1 MRLSFV
7 CSTLT
12 VTTSSSW
19 QRHSM
24 DESSLSFYKEET
36 FSEERHV
43 INASL
48 CGDGVDVGSSGP
60 AGGSSGAGL
69 ISASIEAAKAL
80 SGVRVA
86 PEREE
91 RPREPPTPPP
101 PPLPT
106 VSPPASP
113 EEAPTSASVPRLQ
126 PGDSSGPHLTPL
138 GLPPPA
144 LTRTSVDVP
153 SALRLAKRLFN
164 LEGFKKVDVSHH
176 LSKK

>member
-1 MRLSFV
+1 MFI
-7 CSTLT
+7 
-12 VTTSSSW
+12 VTACLCGVLVITSSNW

-36 FSEERHV
+36 FSEERQV
-43 INASL
+43 IGNSPR
-48 CGDGVDVGSSGP
+48 GDTPLSPRGESSCP
-60 AGGSSGAGL
+60 QDTLSATAGCVATCS
-69 ISASIEAAKAL
+69 EFT
-80 SGVRVA
+80 A

-91 RPREPPTPPP
+91 RPRGPTTPPP
-101 PPLPT
+101 PPVPT

-113 EEAPTSASVPRLQ
+113 EEASASSILGVASDILASPLA
-126 PGDSSGPHLTPL
+126 PL

-164 LEGFKKVDVSHH
+164 LEGFKKIDVSHH